1 MDTGHGCV
9 GTVGGFDTGV
19 AAAFKKHIIVTKPRD
34 SCYVVDTVVANQDMQ
49 R

>member
-19 AAAFKKHIIVTKPRD
+19 EKHIIVTKPRD